1 MSPTESAHASVMRSP
16 LPDTPW
22 TLRDGPT
29 SPIIAVSVL
38 QSEATAVADYRRPQ
52 RSSVPEGLGDILGRE
67 VRRVSKEQRG
77 VDRARTKWLEVVG
90 PVLGPRTS
98 VISYRASILRVRV
111 ESSALLQELAGIY
124 KRELI
129 SAMASGADPVAVR
142 NIEFELAGGS

>member
-1 MSPTESAHASVMRSP
+1 
-16 LPDTPW
+16 
-22 TLRDGPT
+22 
-29 SPIIAVSVL
+29 
-38 QSEATAVADYRRPQ
+38 
-52 RSSVPEGLGDILGRE
+52 LGDILGRE